1 MKQRLTVLLTALLA
15 TACSANVETRVSSSG
30 INSPRP
36 DQYMISTFAEASPEL
51 RNAYKLAARNME
63 QKGFAL
69 AKSAPLHLEIT
80 LDARDAA
87 LALGSTDGPETLS
100 PAKRKKPMQS
110 CEDKEYRLGVTLTQ
124 VADGAEVYKSR
135 AAEYHCKM
143 PMADALPVLVNAAL
157 ADFGKPRGS
166 YVVKRKAKD

>member
-1 MKQRLTVLLTALLA
+1 MKQRLTVLLTALLI
-15 TACSANVETRVSSSG
+15 TACSTNVETRVSSSG
-30 INSPRP
+30 INSPKP

-51 RNAYKLAARNME
+51 RNAYTLVARNME
-63 QKGFAL
+63 QNGFAL
-69 AKSAPLHLEIT
+69 AKAAPLNLEIT

-87 LALGSTDGPETLS
+87 LALGSTDGPDALS

-110 CEDKEYRLGVTLTQ
+110 CEDKEYRLGVTLTR

-143 PMADALPVLVNAAL
+143 PMAEALPVLVGAAL

>member
-1 MKQRLTVLLTALLA
+1 MKQRLTVLLIALLA

-30 INSPRP
+30 INSPKP

-51 RNAYKLAARNME
+51 RNAYKLVARNME

-69 AKSAPLHLEIT
+69 TKSAPLHLEIT

-87 LALGSTDGPETLS
+87 LALGSTDGLETLS

-110 CEDKEYRLGVTLTQ
+110 CGDKEYRLGVTLTQ

-143 PMADALPVLVNAAL
+143 PMADALPVLVGAAL